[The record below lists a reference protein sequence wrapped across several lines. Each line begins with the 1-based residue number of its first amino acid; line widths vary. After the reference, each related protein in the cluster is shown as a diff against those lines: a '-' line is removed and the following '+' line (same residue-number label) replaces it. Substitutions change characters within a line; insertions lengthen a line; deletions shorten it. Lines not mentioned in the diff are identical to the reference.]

1 MDEPL
6 KGKRIL
12 IPRSKKQAASLVKKV
27 EAYGGIAIEI
37 PLLAFKD
44 VAIPLDV
51 QRKCTEASYYEWFVF
66 TSSNGVRA
74 FFQQLPNFQQKTIKI
89 AAIGEKTT
97 KALREYGISVHFIP
111 SEYVAETF
119 VEEFLPV
126 LKSNDKVLIVKGNL
140 ARDYLYTTL
149 KTTQSQIE
157 EIIVYK
163 TYFPQESEELLSKKL
178 VAHKLDV
185 LIFTSASTVD
195 HFMFVID
202 KYKLHHQLK
211 DCTIVSIGPVTK
223 DRLSYYQLEADVMPN
238 NYTVDSM
245 IESLGSYFTM
255 K

>member
-12 IPRSKKQAASLVKKV
+12 IPRSKKQAASLVRKV
-27 EAYGGIAIEI
+27 EDYGGIAIEI
-37 PLLAFKD
+37 PLLAFKN

-51 QRKCTEASYYEWFVF
+51 QRKCIEKPYYKWLVF

-74 FFQQLPNFQQKTIKI
+74 FFQQLPNLRQKTMKV

-97 KALREYGISVHFIP
+97 NALREYGISVDFMP
-111 SEYVAETF
+111 SKYVAETF
-119 VEEFLPV
+119 AQEFLPV
-126 LKSNDKVLIVKGNL
+126 LKINDKVLIVKGNL

-157 EIIVYK
+157 EIIVYQ

-178 VAHKLDV
+178 KANKLDV

-202 KYKLHHQLK
+202 KYKLHRQLK
-211 DCTIVSIGPVTK
+211 DCTIVSIGPVTR
-223 DRLSYYQLEADVMPN
+223 DRLRYYQLEADVMPDD
-238 NYTVDSM
+238 YTVESM
-245 IESLGSYFTM
+245 IKSLGSYFKM